1 MNSEFER
8 KWKEAVVNR
17 FTVVVRFTWVTE
29 KTNQQPTSVEVTG
42 PNLNVGPSNRKQEY
56 LSI

>member
-1 MNSEFER
+1 M
-8 KWKEAVVNR
+8 NR